1 VSLKYPRSFLVPF
14 PGNSCCIYL
23 CTQWSLYLLSFFIS
37 TFTPFIMDQTTIL
50 SFFAPKGKFF
60 EPSSSEHPILTF
72 GYEFPS
78 DLITKVQ
85 ELSFSRLSSDN
96 PYHHLW
102 EFEKLCSCIA
112 IASMSHDTL
121 EWKLFPFSCREG

>member
-1 VSLKYPRSFLVPF
+1 
-14 PGNSCCIYL
+14 
-23 CTQWSLYLLSFFIS
+23 
-37 TFTPFIMDQTTIL
+37 MDQTTIL